1 MPHPRLL
8 SSRGPSIAPE
18 RRGFRHEP
26 PERMISQALTMQ
38 APACAKDLRV
48 TDDRLRDR
56 FGVLFRQTYPELCNF
71 VAQFVRS
78 RAMAEELVQDLFLR
92 LWEKRASWEAELPS
106 RSYLYRAAR
115 NRAFD
120 HLRHERIV
128 EQTVAL
134 SAGDLAPA
142 DPLSGD
148 DPDHDDLK
156 AALQRAIE
164 RLPER
169 TRQVFT
175 LSRGHGLTYAQIADT
190 LDISVKTV
198 EGQMARA
205 FRNLRE
211 ELRRYL

>member
-1 MPHPRLL
+1 
-8 SSRGPSIAPE
+8 
-18 RRGFRHEP
+18 
-26 PERMISQALTMQ
+26 MISQALTLQ

-71 VAQFVRS
+71 LIQFVRS
-78 RAMAEELVQDLFLR
+78 RAVAEELVQDLFLR
-92 LWEKRASWEAELPS
+92 LWEKRASWDTELPS

-128 EQTVAL
+128 ERA
-134 SAGDLAPA
+134 SAASADDLVPA
-142 DPLSGD
+142 DPLRTD
-148 DPDHDDLK
+148 VPDRDALK
-156 AALQRAIE
+156 AALQDAVA

-175 LSRGHGLTYAQIADT
+175 LSRGHGMSYAQIADA
-190 LDISVKTV
+190 LEISVKTV

-205 FRNLRE
+205 FRYLRN
-211 ELRRYL
+211 ELRAYL